1 MYFLK
6 KGLVIVLG
14 SIFISLGINLF
25 LSPYEV
31 LDGGVIG
38 IGLILNY
45 ILGLKTGLMILLFS
59 IPIFVIAWFH
69 YRDYFYNSL
78 HGMMISSFFIDLL
91 EPFRSFFLIEAIYSS
106 IIGGILIGA
115 GIGVMLRYRT
125 STGGTDLIAQFICD
139 KTGINVGLLILFM
152 DSIILLIGG
161 LLLSSDTILLSII
174 TVLVV
179 GLTTSLLTKNLTPT
193 KAQ

>member
-6 KGLVIVLG
+6 KGIIIVFG

-45 ILGLKTGLMILLFS
+45 ILGLKTGLMILLCS
-59 IPIFVIAWFH
+59 IPIFTIAWFY
-69 YRDYFYNSL
+69 YREYFYNSL
-78 HGMMISSFFIDLL
+78 HGMMISSLFIDLL
-91 EPFRSFFLIEAIYSS
+91 EPVRSIFHIEAIYSS
-106 IIGGILIGA
+106 IIGGVLIGA

-125 STGGTDLIAQFICD
+125 STGGTDLIAQFIGD

-161 LLLSSDTILLSII
+161 VLLSSDTIFFSAI
-174 TVLVV
+174 TILVV
-179 GLTTSLLTKNLTPT
+179 GLITSLMTKNLP
-193 KAQ
+193 AA

>member
-6 KGLVIVLG
+6 KGIIIVFG

-45 ILGLKTGLMILLFS
+45 ILGLKTGLMILLCS
-59 IPIFVIAWFH
+59 IPIFTIAWFY
-69 YRDYFYNSL
+69 YREYFYNSL
-78 HGMMISSFFIDLL
+78 HGMMISSLFIDLL
-91 EPFRSFFLIEAIYSS
+91 EPVRSIFHIEAIYSS
-106 IIGGILIGA
+106 IIGGVLIGA

-125 STGGTDLIAQFICD
+125 STGGTDLIAQFIGD

-161 LLLSSDTILLSII
+161 VLLSSDTIFLSAI
-174 TVLVV
+174 TILVV
-179 GLTTSLLTKNLTPT
+179 GLITSLMTKNLP
-193 KAQ
+193 AA

>member
-6 KGLVIVLG
+6 KGIIIVFG

-45 ILGLKTGLMILLFS
+45 ILGLKTGLMILLCS
-59 IPIFVIAWFH
+59 IPIFTIAWFY
-69 YRDYFYNSL
+69 YREYFYNSL
-78 HGMMISSFFIDLL
+78 HGMMISSLFIDLL
-91 EPFRSFFLIEAIYSS
+91 EPVRSSFHIEAIYSS
-106 IIGGILIGA
+106 IIGGVLIGA

-125 STGGTDLIAQFICD
+125 STGGTDLIAQFIGD

-161 LLLSSDTILLSII
+161 ILLSSDTIFLSAI
-174 TVLVV
+174 TILVV
-179 GLTTSLLTKNLTPT
+179 GLITSLMTKNLP
-193 KAQ
+193 AA